1 MSGPFVVISTIFA
14 ESRRPAELKLFG
26 ADAGAP
32 VAVSCV
38 EGPSEAWAAC
48 AAFEVSGVGVG
59 SLAEAF
65 RGW

>member
-1 MSGPFVVISTIFA
+1 MIFA
-14 ESRRPAELKLFG
+14 ESRWPAELKLFG

-38 EGPSEAWAAC
+38 EGPSEAWAAWAAC